1 MIERSAL
8 RKIMCE
14 GWSNFGRTV
23 IVSTIMLGLPV
34 VAAAQIQKIPVDQA
48 SADRGAQLFAQSCS
62 QCHGDDARGTEKGPD
77 LIRSLVVL
85 HDRAQELHGSELG
98 AVLKQPPTH
107 NFDFSADQ
115 LTDLSQFFTLEVN
128 KILRSGYS
136 NTPTNMLS
144 GDPKAGEAF
153 FNGAGGCSK
162 CHSATGDLAGIA
174 SRYDPPALQ
183 QLFVFPQVGAGRGR
197 GAGANRPREEVT
209 VTLPS
214 GKVVKGTLVRLD
226 DFNVSLMDDS
236 GVRQTFTRVPAMKV
250 EVVDPY
256 AAHVALLNKYTEADM
271 HNLTAYLET
280 LK

>member
-1 MIERSAL
+1 MIERGAL
-8 RKIMCE
+8 RKMIFE
-14 GWSNFGRTV
+14 AWTNFARAIVAAV
-23 IVSTIMLGLPV
+23 IVLGLPV

-62 QCHGDDARGTEKGPD
+62 QCHGTDARGTDTGPD

-85 HDRAQELHGSELG
+85 HDRAQQLHGSEFG
-98 AVLKQPPTH
+98 AVLKNPPTH
-107 NFDFSADQ
+107 NFDLTADQ
-115 LTDLSQFFTLEVN
+115 LADLSQFFTLEVN

-144 GDPKAGEAF
+144 GDSKAGEAF
-153 FNGAGGCSK
+153 FNGTGGCNK

-197 GAGANRPREEVT
+197 GAGANRPRDQVT

-226 DFNVSLMDDS
+226 DFNVSLVDDS
-236 GVRQTFTRVPAMKV
+236 GARQTFTRVPAMKV
-250 EVVDPY
+250 EVTDPY
-256 AAHVALLNKYTEADM
+256 AAHVALLDKYTEW
-271 HNLTAYLET
+271 TCT
-280 LK
+280 I